1 MPFLESLFVQL
12 PLVVSV
18 ATLYVNPM
26 KLSKYRCVKKV
37 KFFFYFSRMS
47 KSETEEM
54 IEIEI
59 DEREKQA
66 CLEEG

>member
-1 MPFLESLFVQL
+1 MLSVEFLSESVT
-12 PLVVSV
+12 PVS
-18 ATLYVNPM
+18 
-26 KLSKYRCVKKV
+26 LSC
-37 KFFFYFSRMS
+37 SLAPAEWNRMA
-47 KSETEEM
+47 KSEPEEM

>member
-1 MPFLESLFVQL
+1 MLIIPLTVIYLFVCL
-12 PLVVSV
+12 F
-18 ATLYVNPM
+18 N
-26 KLSKYRCVKKV
+26 LSLDVHIGKA
-37 KFFFYFSRMS
+37 FSSPNRMS
-47 KSETEEM
+47 KSEPEEM